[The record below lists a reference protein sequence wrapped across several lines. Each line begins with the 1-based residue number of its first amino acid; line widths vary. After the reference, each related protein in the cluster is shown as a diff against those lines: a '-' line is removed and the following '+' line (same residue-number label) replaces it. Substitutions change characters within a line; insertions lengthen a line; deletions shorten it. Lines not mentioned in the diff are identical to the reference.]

1 MAQYGKEG
9 PQAVKSLLIKT
20 YVLSG
25 LLTGIA
31 SIIMISRFN
40 SANAGYGASYLLVT
54 VLLGVLG
61 GVNPAGGFGKV
72 SGLVLALIILQII
85 SSGLNLLKV
94 STFVTLSLWGMILI
108 LVMAVNNLISQRR
121 KGRKSVHA
129 PVA

>member
-1 MAQYGKEG
+1 
-9 PQAVKSLLIKT
+9 
-20 YVLSG
+20 
-25 LLTGIA
+25 
-31 SIIMISRFN
+31 MISRFN

-72 SGLVLALIILQII
+72 SGLVLAIIILQII

-108 LVMAVNNLISQRR
+108 LVMAVNNLLLRR
-121 KGRKSVHA
+121 KKGRKSLHA